1 MVKRLDLEFRKTC
14 AKIPVLLPS
23 LTQTELFSLLG
34 GERDDRF
41 YEGGAEG
48 VSRIRSSC

>member
-14 AKIPVLLPS
+14 VKIPVLPS
-23 LTQTELFSLLG
+23 LTQTERFSLLG
-34 GERDDRF
+34 RDRDDRI

-48 VSRIRSSC
+48 VRGIRSSC